1 MVKTAGNNGVKGL
14 GAGSK
19 ARRSRPKRR
28 TVTCDGVPGVLVKG
42 ADGWALDNE
51 PEVRMLAAMGGS
63 DQALGRLRA
72 LAETLNAGLI
82 DPSGLSLLNKR
93 LAAIAA
99 VDDEDDLCRVR
110 VPDEVV
116 PAAAF
121 ACAHL
126 GDENSSEWLVWM
138 LSARLDD
145 NLLRN
150 VLPGP
155 GLLTFQYLNSKYDQ
169 GFDRDAR
176 WADQMPPSFWEALS
190 SHPDRWLADAAAAS
204 DPGTKAK
211 ELKRLA
217 QSDDDVVLDL
227 VASHPNTPSKTLVGI
242 SETPDVSYF
251 VRWRVAQNKSASAR
265 TLRRL
270 AGHAFWQIRFVAA
283 SHPNMDAAT
292 LAGLGGDETEQ
303 VRSAVGRHL
312 DTPVDVLREL
322 AGDDDKSVR
331 ASVASNPSSPVELI
345 ERLLSDRISSVRRN
359 AVYNPSTPVE
369 LVIPRAQ
376 DRAQGVRRAVAA
388 DSRVP
393 AHVFESLARDP
404 KLVIRRTVAY
414 TENAPGFVLRDLA
427 ADPDEHVKYWV
438 AGNPSTPPD
447 VLTDLSAAS
456 DAHLRALVAGNP
468 SAPAG
473 VLKTLAEDPSES
485 VRSGLAGNSSASAD
499 VLRAL
504 AASAHFWVR
513 ADVAGNPSAPA
524 GVLRTLADDPEY
536 WVRARVAAN
545 PSASTEALAVL
556 AGDANYR
563 ISADAAA
570 NLKKRQEP
578 AKNQTEITADDG
590 GCHTPSS

>member
-1 MVKTAGNNGVKGL
+1 MGGMVETAEKNDVKGL

-19 ARRSRPKRR
+19 ARRVRPARR
-28 TVTCDGVPGVLVKG
+28 TVTCDGVPGVLVEG
-42 ADGWALDNE
+42 EAGWALDNE

-63 DQALGRLRA
+63 DCALGRLRA

-82 DPSGLSLLNKR
+82 DPSRLVLLNKR

-126 GDENSSEWLVWM
+126 EDPNSSDWLAWM
-138 LSARLDD
+138 LSARLSD

-155 GLLTFQYLNSKYDQ
+155 GLLTFQYLNSKYDH

-176 WADQMPPSFWEALS
+176 WADQMPPSFWAALRD
-190 SHPDRWLADAAAAS
+190 HPELGLSDAAVAS
-204 DPGTKAK
+204 DPRTKAK

-227 VASHPNTPSKTLVGI
+227 VASHPNTPGKTLVDI
-242 SETPDVSYF
+242 SEALDVSYL

-265 TLRRL
+265 TLRHL
-270 AGHAFWQIRFVAA
+270 AGHALWQVRFVAA
-283 SHPNMDAAT
+283 SHPNMNAST
-292 LAGLGGDETEQ
+292 LAGLGDDEIEQ
-303 VRSAVGRHL
+303 VRSAVGRHP
-312 DTPVDVLREL
+312 DTPVNVLGEL

-359 AVYNPSTPVE
+359 AVYNPATPVG
-369 LVIPRAQ
+369 LVIARAG
-376 DRAQGVRRAVAA
+376 DRAQGVRRAVAEHPGI
-388 DSRVP
+388 P
-393 AHVFESLARDP
+393 AHVFETLALDP

-414 TENAPGFVLRDLA
+414 NENAPSFVLRDLA
-427 ADPDEHVKYWV
+427 ADPDDAIQHWV
-438 AGNPSTPPD
+438 AGNPSSPPD
-447 VLTDLSAAS
+447 VLEDLSEAS
-456 DAHLRALVAGNP
+456 DAHIRARVAGNPLAPAGVLEALAEDPSELVRCGLAVNPSVPVEMLKALAASAHWWVRADAAGNP
-468 SAPAG
+468 SAPAE
-473 VLKTLAEDPSES
+473 VLEML
-485 VRSGLAGNSSASAD
+485 V
-499 VLRAL
+499 
-504 AASAHFWVR
+504 
-513 ADVAGNPSAPA
+513 
-524 GVLRTLADDPEY
+524 DDPEY

-545 PSASTEALAVL
+545 PSTSTETLAVL
-556 AGDANYR
+556 TGDVNYIIR
-563 ISADAAA
+563 ADAAA
-570 NLKKRQEP
+570 NLEKRQ
-578 AKNQTEITADDG
+578 KSNGGQADDG
-590 GCHTPSS
+590 GCLTPSS